1 MIKNTIKP
9 AEQNEVKSQE
19 LYSLYN
25 ATTISMIRIAKPMA

>member
-1 MIKNTIKP
+1 MTNSTIKP

-25 ATTISMIRIAKPMA
+25 ATTISMIKITKPMA

>member
-1 MIKNTIKP
+1 MINKSIKP

-25 ATTISMIRIAKPMA
+25 ATTISMIRTAKSMA